1 MKSVIRDRNKQE
13 SKLFFKKLTIT
24 HGQAYFLLCHK
35 PSIGG
40 DHATWKKMQFDVRK
54 SCVFSIINFEKV
66 KTARKCI
73 RDSRRLVRILWR
85 ELDLSIVIPTLANQL
100 KRKNNN
106 NHITISDSFFQSLQ

>member
-1 MKSVIRDRNKQE
+1 MRSVIRYTNKTGI

-35 PSIGG
+35 PSIGS

-73 RDSRRLVRILWR
+73 RDSRRLVGILWR
-85 ELDLSIVIPTLANQL
+85 ELDFSIVIPTLAN
-100 KRKNNN
+100 KVGKKK
-106 NHITISDSFFQSLQ
+106 SDCNIR